1 MTRLQDLLITGIV
14 AATLGTVGGALV
26 AERRLEAALVD
37 RPPLAVI
44 DYAPFTELM
53 AERFAPEDLA
63 RLDDAL
69 HAFKAEAGAL
79 ADAGYVVL
87 NTAMLEDTADGV
99 RVLRPEIPTAPARP
113 LPPGPLHPSAPLPKP
128 DATALQELL
137 K

>member
-14 AATLGTVGGALV
+14 AATLGTAGGAFV
-26 AERRLEAALVD
+26 AERRLEAALAD

-53 AERFAPEDLA
+53 ARRFAPEDLA

-69 HAFKAEAGAL
+69 HAFKAEARAL
-79 ADAGYVVL
+79 AEAGYVVL
-87 NTAMLEDTADGV
+87 NAAMLEDTAEGV
-99 RVLRPEIPTAPARP
+99 VVLRPEVGTNLVTLVPGSVTSRAAA
-113 LPPGPLHPSAPLPKP
+113 LPRP